1 MASAGGYVYVVHER
15 EFKESG
21 RPVYKVGR
29 SGDIFQRLKSYPNG
43 SHPLLTASVRD
54 QVAAETQLKERCELK
69 MERRLDIGHEYFEGP
84 FQVLHGIFSEVT
96 LAYAEDLE
104 GKDAARRAPAVDV
117 DRLLTKYVND
127 ERTVL
132 VQQRFWKVTDVL
144 DDFNTKHGVSMSLK
158 AFTTRLRSLF
168 KLRVEPM
175 PFGEGELHP
184 AVDFTT
190 LFGATQKQMG
200 DEENLTRFLTGGA
213 DETTSRSHRYHVR
226 RVEGAV
232 TVLSRAKEAYRD
244 YMKSKHS
251 RGSRDWPQDETTLKR
266 VGLEVK
272 TVNVCKSCGK
282 LARGGYNACCASYGK
297 DNRTKRVCVLHL
309 DLTVEMIP

>member
-1 MASAGGYVYVVHER
+1 MTSVAGYVYVVHER

-29 SGDIFQRLKSYPNG
+29 SGDIYQRLKSYPNG
-43 SHPLLTASVRD
+43 SRPLLTASVRD
-54 QVAAETQLKERCELK
+54 QVAAETKLKERCVLEL
-69 MERRLDIGHEYFEGP
+69 ERRLDIGHEYFEGP

-96 LAYAEDLE
+96 LAFAEDLE
-104 GKDAARRAPAVDV
+104 DKDVTRRAPAVDV
-117 DRLLTKYVND
+117 DRLLTTYVNN

-132 VQQRFWKVTDVL
+132 TQQRAWKVTDVL
-144 DDFNTKHGVSMSLK
+144 DDFNKTHGVSMSLK
-158 AFTTRLRSLF
+158 TFTTRLRSLF
-168 KLRVEPM
+168 RLRVEPM
-175 PFGEGELHP
+175 PFEDELHP

-190 LFGATQKQMG
+190 LFGGTQKQLR
-200 DEENLTRFLTGGA
+200 DAENLTRFLTGGA
-213 DETTSRSHRYHVR
+213 DETKSRTRSYHVR

-251 RGSRDWPQDETTLKR
+251 RGNHDWPEDETTLKQH
-266 VGLEVK
+266 GLEVK
-272 TVNVCKSCGK
+272 TVNVCKSCGR
-282 LARGGYNACCASYGK
+282 LARGGHHACCSSYTK

-309 DLTVEMIP
+309 ELTSEMIT